1 MRTSIR
7 EEARSYD
14 AKGSRRDRTIGDRQG
29 ILSVVRWVV

>member
-14 AKGSRRDRTIGDRQG
+14 AKGSRRDRTIGDRQADRPSSG
-29 ILSVVRWVV
+29 YGG